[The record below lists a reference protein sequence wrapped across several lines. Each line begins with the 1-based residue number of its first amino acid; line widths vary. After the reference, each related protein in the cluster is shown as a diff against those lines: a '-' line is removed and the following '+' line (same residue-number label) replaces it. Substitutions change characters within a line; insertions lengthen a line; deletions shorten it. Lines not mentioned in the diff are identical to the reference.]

1 MSLQSPPRLS
11 RSKWH
16 QIQSTASTR
25 TWSSKT
31 ISRRKLLQ
39 SLSAKLQWL
48 KMRTKSIRNS
58 LKAISQN
65 RIWRLWLINLRLSKT
80 NSSLSSYA
88 RSKLSAQSK
97 LQMMQI
103 MSILELSLKRAGE
116 WLNYWECSRIER
128 AKSHSKSTLKLKSR
142 TMAMLRLSRRASVIQ
157 KRSRNTWKIC
167 KSLEDNPRE
176 HKNSKLRNKKL

>member
-31 ISRRKLLQ
+31 TSKRKQLQ
-39 SLSAKLQWL
+39 SLNAKLQWL
-48 KMRTKSIRNS
+48 KMRTKSTRNFH
-58 LKAISQN
+58 KAISQN
-65 RIWRLWLINLRLSKT
+65 KISRRSLTNLRLSRMS
-80 NSSLSSYA
+80 SSLSSFA
-88 RSKLSAQSK
+88 KSKLSAQSK

-103 MSILELSLKRAGE
+103 TSILELSLKRVGE
-116 WLNYWECSRIER
+116 WLNYWGCSRTEK
-128 AKSHSKSTLKLKSR
+128 AKSHLKSTLKLKSR

-176 HKNSKLRNKKL
+176 HKNSKLRNRKL